1 MASLIII
8 EGPQSQIGKQYI
20 LKNRTLA
27 GGRHPSQEIQLLD
40 PEVSRRHFLIRM
52 VDGAHV
58 IAEAQAA
65 NGLHVNGRKVQEYK
79 LQEGDEIRVG
89 ATVLLYSKQDEAN
102 WPDEVQRQR
111 RVERQLREGSTVL
124 QDPRDSLTY
133 KAR

>member
-1 MASLIII
+1 MPSLIII
-8 EGPQSQIGKQYI
+8 QGPESQIGKQYI

-58 IAEAQAA
+58 IAEAHAA
-65 NGLHVNGRKVQEYK
+65 NGLHVNGLKVQQCT
-79 LQEGDEIRVG
+79 LQEGDQIGVG
-89 ATVLLYSKQDEAN
+89 ATVLLYSKNDEAS

-111 RVERQLREGSTVL
+111 RAERQLREGSTVL
-124 QDPRDSLTY
+124 QDPPML
-133 KAR
+133 